1 MKRRVILLI
10 ALVWMYAACE
20 KPTVSNEVEEPD
32 LPCAPFELTKSQED
46 FVEDNNAFAFCLL
59 AGLTDD
65 SQCRNENF
73 MVSPL
78 SAGFLLSALN
88 NGAQGQTQE
97 QILAALGY
105 GDYTADQV
113 NEYCRLLIE
122 GSGAVDPKASVG
134 IHNAVIVNKDYSLK
148 SAFAQSLTSYY
159 DAYVENADFTKKL
172 TLDLIN
178 DWAEKKSG
186 GLIPSVMDNID
197 PQAVMYALNCI
208 CFKARWTN
216 EFLPK
221 STAKENFTD
230 IDGRT
235 QQVMMM
241 NAEDRYL
248 YSANG
253 TWKTLVLPFSRAYY
267 RMFVL
272 LPEEGK
278 DLSAMVAALDENS
291 WAGALS
297 SLKSRKVNLKFP
309 KFETETSLS
318 LNEVLKG
325 MGMTD
330 AFDKTKADFGA
341 MVNAE
346 DMFISLIKQDS
357 RIKIDEEGAEAAA
370 ITKLQLDG
378 ADFPEQQESV
388 KFHADRPFIYLIQ
401 EKSSGAIF
409 FTGVKCK

>member
-1 MKRRVILLI
+1 MKRSVILLI
-10 ALVWMYAACE
+10 ALVWMYSACE
-20 KPTVSNEVEEPD
+20 KPTVPKEVEEPD
-32 LPCAPFELTKSQED
+32 LPCTPFELTKSQEE
-46 FVEDNNAFAFCLL
+46 FVEDNNEFAFDLL
-59 AGLTDD
+59 AGLIDD

-105 GDYTADQV
+105 GGYTADQV

-122 GSGAVDPKASVG
+122 GSGAVDPKVSVG

-159 DAYVENADFTKKL
+159 DAYVENADFTKKS

-197 PQAVMYALNCI
+197 QQAVMYALNCI
-208 CFKARWTN
+208 YFKARWTN

-241 NAEDRYL
+241 NAEGRYL

-318 LNEVLKG
+318 LNEVLRG

-341 MVNAE
+341 MVNAD

-357 RIKIDEEGAEAAA
+357 RIKVDEEGAEAAA
-370 ITKLQLDG
+370 ITKLHLDG
-378 ADFPEQQESV
+378 ADFPEQQETV

-401 EKSSGAIF
+401 EQSSGAIF
-409 FTGVKCK
+409 FAGVKCK

>member
-1 MKRRVILLI
+1 
-10 ALVWMYAACE
+10 
-20 KPTVSNEVEEPD
+20 
-32 LPCAPFELTKSQED
+32 
-46 FVEDNNAFAFCLL
+46 
-59 AGLTDD
+59 
-65 SQCRNENF
+65 
-73 MVSPL
+73 
-78 SAGFLLSALN
+78 
-88 NGAQGQTQE
+88 
-97 QILAALGY
+97 
-105 GDYTADQV
+105 
-113 NEYCRLLIE
+113 
-122 GSGAVDPKASVG
+122 
-134 IHNAVIVNKDYSLK
+134 
-148 SAFAQSLTSYY
+148 
-159 DAYVENADFTKKL
+159 
-172 TLDLIN
+172 
-178 DWAEKKSG
+178 
-186 GLIPSVMDNID
+186 
-197 PQAVMYALNCI
+197 
-208 CFKARWTN
+208 
-216 EFLPK
+216 
-221 STAKENFTD
+221 
-230 IDGRT
+230 
-235 QQVMMM
+235 MM

-318 LNEVLKG
+318 LNEVLRG

-341 MVNAE
+341 MVNAD

-378 ADFPEQQESV
+378 ADFPEQQEPV